1 MARNFGKARALL
13 PGSPAFSPRRSQ
25 AAGKPISCYDVA
37 TMGLPITLIDGEAG
51 KELAAVAKN
60 IPNLV
65 AV

>member
-1 MARNFGKARALL
+1 
-13 PGSPAFSPRRSQ
+13 
-25 AAGKPISCYDVA
+25 
-37 TMGLPITLIDGEAG
+37 MGLPITLIDGEAG